1 MTAVITHNSCNKKE
15 DEETIKKRRTD
26 GQEYGDK

>member
-1 MTAVITHNSCNKKE
+1 MTAVISHNTCKNKE
-15 DEETIKKRRTD
+15 DEETIKKKRTD